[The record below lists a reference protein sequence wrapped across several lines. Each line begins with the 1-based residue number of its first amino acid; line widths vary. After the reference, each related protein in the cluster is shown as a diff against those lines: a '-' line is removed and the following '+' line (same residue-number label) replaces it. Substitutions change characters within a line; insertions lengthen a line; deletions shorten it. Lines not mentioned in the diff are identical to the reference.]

1 VTNLIERM
9 REELVRRNYAQTTI
23 RTYLRVVEE
32 FRNFIGRRLDR
43 ATADDIRYYHAH
55 LLGERK
61 LAPHTVVQRVA
72 AVRFLYCKTLK
83 RRDMREDLP
92 YPRNYDRKLPVVLS
106 PEEVARL
113 IDRARNLYHRA
124 LLMTVYS
131 CGLRRIEASRLKVSD
146 IDSQR
151 MMIRITQGKGGVD
164 RDVPLS
170 PALLETLR
178 QYWRWMRPKTY
189 LFPGTENGW
198 RVDRP
203 ITAKMVWVAVD
214 YAAKRAG
221 IQKRVSPHVLRHS
234 YATHQL
240 EAGLDLKTLQV
251 LLGHLDL
258 ETTSRYL
265 HLSQKHLQAV
275 STPLD
280 RLTSLNRSA
289 NVPLS
294 RKKIRKPE

>member
-1 VTNLIERM
+1 MTKLIQQM
-9 REELVRRNYAQTTI
+9 REELVRRNYAENTI
-23 RTYLRVVEE
+23 HSYLRIIED
-32 FRNFIGRRLDR
+32 FGRFIDKRLDR
-43 ATADDIRYYHAH
+43 ATPDDIRHFHSH

-61 LAPHTVVQRVA
+61 LAPRTVVQRVA

-83 RRDMREDLP
+83 RRDMKEDLP
-92 YPRNYDRKLPVVLS
+92 YPRNYRRKLPVVLS
-106 PEEVARL
+106 PEEVAKL
-113 IDRARNLYHRA
+113 IDCARNLYHRA
-124 LLMTVYS
+124 MLMTVYS
-131 CGLRRIEASRLKVSD
+131 CGLRRIEACRLKVSD
-146 IDSQR
+146 IDSKR
-151 MMIRITQGKGGVD
+151 MMIRVTQGKGGVD

-178 QYWRWMRPKTY
+178 QYWRWMRPQTY

-203 ITAKMVWVAVD
+203 ITAKMVWAAVD

-221 IQKRVSPHVLRHS
+221 IDKHVSPHILRHS

-240 EAGLDLKTLQV
+240 EAGVDLKTLQV
-251 LLGHLDL
+251 LLGHDDL
-258 ETTSRYL
+258 ATTSRYL

-280 RLTSLNRSA
+280 RIRVA
-289 NVPLS
+289 NGPTQIPLS
-294 RKKIRKPE
+294 RKLRRPA